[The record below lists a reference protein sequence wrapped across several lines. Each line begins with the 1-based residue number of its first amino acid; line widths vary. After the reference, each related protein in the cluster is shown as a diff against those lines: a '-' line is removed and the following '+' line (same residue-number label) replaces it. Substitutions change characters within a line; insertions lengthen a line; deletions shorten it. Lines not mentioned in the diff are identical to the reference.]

1 MNSHAQDVGRAVQ
14 ARVGA
19 LAPEGGM
26 FRYIRQQ
33 GARWLLLLAVADFVL
48 LACSLLLATRIRFW
62 LQPEDFL
69 SHSEFLLP
77 RAAVFALVMIAALA
91 ALGLYQPRL
100 RENWIGLIARQCVG
114 FLVGGGAV
122 ALLFYILPQA
132 YVGRG
137 LLGLALLIGFIM
149 LTFARAAFARLVDV
163 EALKRRVLVLGSGR
177 QAAVITQRMRRRVDR
192 RGFNLVG
199 FLQMPGEIP
208 EVPQDRLLSCS
219 EPLSAFAERLQIN
232 EIVIGPEDRR
242 GNLPMDE
249 LLECRQAGIVVT
261 SLPTF
266 FERELGTVKLHLVDP
281 SWLVFSD
288 GFDASPLRRVSKRVF
303 DIVASLLV
311 LALAWPLML
320 AAVLAIRLESGR
332 SAPILY
338 RQERVG
344 ERGRPFLLVKFRSM
358 RTDAEKDGVA
368 RWATQQDDRVT
379 RVGRFIRKTR
389 IDELPQLWNVL
400 RGDMSLVGPRPERPQ
415 FVSELA
421 KKIRYYELRHCVK
434 PGLAGWAQ
442 LNYPY
447 GATEEDAA
455 EKLKYDLFYVKN
467 QDFMLDLMILIQTVE
482 VVVFRRGA
490 R

>member
-1 MNSHAQDVGRAVQ
+1 
-14 ARVGA
+14 
-19 LAPEGGM
+19 M
-26 FRYIRQQ
+26 FRYIREQ
-33 GARWLLLLAVADFVL
+33 GARWLLLLAVADFLL
-48 LACSLLLATRIRFW
+48 LAGSLLLATRIRFW
-62 LQPEDFL
+62 LQPEDL
-69 SHSEFLLP
+69 ASHSEFLLP
-77 RAAVFALVMIAALA
+77 RAAVFALVVIASLA

-100 RENWIGLIARQCVG
+100 RENWIGLIARQVVG
-114 FLVGGGAV
+114 FLVGGAAL
-122 ALLFYILPQA
+122 ALLFYFLPQA
-132 YVGRG
+132 YFGRG
-137 LLGLALLIGFIM
+137 LFGLALLIGFVL
-149 LTFARAAFARLVDV
+149 LTLARVAFARLVDI
-163 EALKRRVLVLGSGR
+163 EALKRRVLVLGSGK

-192 RGFNLVG
+192 RGFHLVG
-199 FLQMPGEIP
+199 FLPIAGETAV
-208 EVPQDRLLSCS
+208 VPADRLLSCS
-219 EPLSAFAERLQIN
+219 EPLPAFALRMQIN

-249 LLECRQAGIVVT
+249 LLECRQAGIAVT
-261 SLPTF
+261 SLATF

-288 GFDASPLRRVSKRVF
+288 GFDASPLRRFSKRAF
-303 DIVASLLV
+303 DIVAALLV

-320 AAVLAIRLESGR
+320 AAVLAIRLESVRG
-332 SAPILY
+332 APILY

-344 ERGRPFLLVKFRSM
+344 ERGRTFGLIKFRSM

-368 RWATQQDDRVT
+368 VWASKHDARVT
-379 RVGRFIRKTR
+379 RVGNFMRKTR

-400 RGDMSLVGPRPERPQ
+400 RGDMSLIGPRPERPQ
-415 FVSELA
+415 FVAELA

-467 QDFMLDLMILIQTVE
+467 HDFMLDLMILIQTVE